1 MSSNSQLLNIINDIE
16 ELNEQ
21 TTTINSDIE
30 TINGD
35 ITDLG
40 TNKQNKIQV
49 TDTIQ
54 ISKLKTQYIT
64 MSLTGQDLQ
73 SKLTSLGNDISS
85 NADDIDG
92 LKLLTSTHTS
102 DISSNADD
110 IDGLKLL
117 TSTHT
122 SDISSNADDIDALQ
136 LLTSTHTSDI
146 NSKQDKLL
154 AGTNINIDETTN
166 TISSVGG
173 SDITLDENTDITT
186 GTISSSDITG
196 RFGTTIKA
204 PNIHATGNLLINKN
218 TTNDETINVLTDKQ
232 DTIYATTDIV
242 PRQIVFSTIIGRT
255 NATITSD
262 NIKAKSSLSFLK
274 NNQYLDVS
282 SQLDTKQDIL
292 IAGNNITIDQTTN
305 TISAVNE
312 VSQDDLTI
320 GLDTKQNKLE
330 AGNGIT
336 INDASNIISA
346 TGVTQD
352 ELTTGLETKQNS
364 IGIYDNFIINSMYVA
379 PFTSK
384 TLTNPSVNGELRA
397 SILTVED
404 NTLGLINIGDSIST
418 ITTGLE
424 NKQDEINTTSNLT
437 LGTLD
442 ASGLI
447 TCGELTVGGKTIV
460 NLVDEAS
467 GSGLTQSDI
476 DAKQDKLEAGSNISI
491 DETTNII
498 SSTFTINE
506 NTNLTT
512 ASIICDDIT
521 SRVGHTIT
529 GDTIQARTN
538 LLIGTG
544 TVSTIN
550 VLDELNK
557 KQDELQAG
565 ENITIDENN
574 IISAT
579 GGIATTLGYAS
590 HLYEEFGIFTSA
602 ITSLTH
608 TFENTFNVN
617 GGTLIFTFE
626 TTALKTSNGTSTITY
641 QILTPNNEIRHVCNH
656 PFTFVQTN
664 HRYLSSKIMRSS

>member
-1 MSSNSQLLNIINDIE
+1 M
-16 ELNEQ
+16 
-21 TTTINSDIE
+21 
-30 TINGD
+30 
-35 ITDLG
+35 
-40 TNKQNKIQV
+40 
-49 TDTIQ
+49 
-54 ISKLKTQYIT
+54 
-64 MSLTGQDLQ
+64 
-73 SKLTSLGNDISS
+73 SS
-85 NADDIDG
+85 NADDIDA
-92 LKLLTSTHTS
+92 LQLLTSTHTS

-122 SDISSNADDIDALQ
+122 SDISSNADDIDGLK

-320 GLDTKQNKLE
+320 GLETKQNKLEAGNGITINDASNIISATGVTQDELTTGLETKQNKLE